1 MQGLRGVSFSSQLSA
16 LSFQLSALRLRRW
29 LASALAESR
38 VKIGYVMIVR
48 RKAVIICK
56 TICKI
61 WSGKTGSGEDFAGLD
76 ENLRLTIHNH

>member
-1 MQGLRGVSFSSQLSA
+1 MQGLGVSFSSQLSA
-16 LSFQLSALRLRRW
+16 LSSPLAQMA
-29 LASALAESR
+29 ASALAESR

-61 WSGKTGSGEDFAGLD
+61 WSGKTGSGEDFQVWRKICA
-76 ENLRLTIHNH
+76 